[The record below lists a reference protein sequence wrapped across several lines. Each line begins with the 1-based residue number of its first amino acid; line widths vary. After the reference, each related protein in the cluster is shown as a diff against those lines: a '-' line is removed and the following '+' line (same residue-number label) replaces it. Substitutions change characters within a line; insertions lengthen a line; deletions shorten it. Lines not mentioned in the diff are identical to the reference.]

1 MTDHTLKKLF
11 EDVRRQDAENA
22 PSFQRLLRTQRS
34 SEIRTSP
41 SPWMSVAFASVLLLA
56 AVLAFSVLSKNSTLS
71 PEEAEQWA
79 AITDWSAPS
88 DLILAE
94 NTTTSSESFSTFSDT
109 LFEFVPTSSDKT
121 QNL

>member
-1 MTDHTLKKLF
+1 MTDRTLKKLF

-34 SEIRTSP
+34 SENRTSP

-109 LFEFVPTSSDKT
+109 LFELVPTSSDKT

>member
-11 EDVRRQDAENA
+11 EDVRRQDTENA

-34 SEIRTSP
+34 SENRTSP

-94 NTTTSSESFSTFSDT
+94 NTTTSSESFSTFSDI
-109 LFEFVPTSSDKT
+109 LFELVPTSSDKT

>member
-1 MTDHTLKKLF
+1 MTDYTLKKLF

-34 SEIRTSP
+34 SENRTSP
-41 SPWMSVAFASVLLLA
+41 STWMPVALASVLLLA

-71 PEEAEQWA
+71 PKEVEQWA

-94 NTTTSSESFSTFSDT
+94 NTTTSRESYSTFSDT
-109 LFEFVPTSSDKT
+109 LFEFAPTSTDQT

>member
-1 MTDHTLKKLF
+1 M
-11 EDVRRQDAENA
+11 
-22 PSFQRLLRTQRS
+22 P
-34 SEIRTSP
+34 
-41 SPWMSVAFASVLLLA
+41 VAFASVLILA
-56 AVLAFSVLSKNSTLS
+56 AVLSFSVLSKNSTLS
-71 PEEAEQWA
+71 PKEVAQWA

-109 LFEFVPTSSDKT
+109 LFEFVPISSDKT

>member
-22 PSFQRLLRTQRS
+22 PSFGRLLRTQRS
-34 SEIRTSP
+34 TENRASPRT
-41 SPWMSVAFASVLLLA
+41 WMPVAFASVLILA
-56 AVLAFSVLSKNSTLS
+56 AVLAFSVLSKNSTLW
-71 PEEAEQWA
+71 PKEAAQWA

-88 DLILAE
+88 DWILAE
-94 NTTTSSESFSTFSDT
+94 STTTSSESFSTFSNT

>member
-1 MTDHTLKKLF
+1 MTDRTLKKLF

-22 PSFQRLLRTQRS
+22 PSFQRLLRTQQS
-34 SEIRTSP
+34 SENRTSP
-41 SPWMSVAFASVLLLA
+41 SLWISVAFASVLLLA

-94 NTTTSSESFSTFSDT
+94 NTTTSSQSFSTFSDT
-109 LFEFVPTSSDKT
+109 LFELVPTSSDKT

>member
-11 EDVRRQDAENA
+11 EDVRRQDAQNA
-22 PSFQRLLRTQRS
+22 PSFERLLRTQRS
-34 SEIRTSP
+34 SENRTS
-41 SPWMSVAFASVLLLA
+41 SGIWMPLAFASVLFLA

-71 PEEAEQWA
+71 SEEVEQWT
-79 AITDWSAPS
+79 AIASWSAPS
-88 DLILAE
+88 DSILAE
-94 NTTTSSESFSTFSDT
+94 NTTTSSESFSTFSDS